1 MSNKIIYIT
10 KEDHNELQD
19 LIKAA
24 REFKL
29 EEHGCLNDLQLELNK
44 AKIVERKHF
53 PKDYISMHSI
63 VELIDLKSNE
73 MVRHQ
78 IVFPEEADIDK
89 QKISVLAP
97 LGIALIGEKEHT
109 EIELNLVYGRSKF
122 RINKV
127 IV

>member
-1 MSNKIIYIT
+1 MSNKVIYIT
-10 KEDHNELQD
+10 KDDYNELQD

-29 EEHGCLNDLQLELNK
+29 EENDSLNDLQSELNK
-44 AKIVERKHF
+44 AKIIEREYF
-53 PKDYISMHSI
+53 PKNYISMYSI

-73 MVRHQ
+73 MIRHQ

-97 LGIALIGEKEHT
+97 LGVALIGEKENT
-109 EIELNLVYGRSKF
+109 EIELNLVYGRSRF

-127 IV
+127 IL